1 MGIRKFTKHAPLF
14 ANKAAEEAY
23 YEKVLGIQSAN
34 LLAYWPVWEASGAV
48 ADNMEGTAARDGAYT
63 GVDLGQPGIG
73 DGNTCPW
80 WDGANDY
87 CNIYST
93 SLRDAFN
100 GAEGTIAVWAKVNS
114 AAVWADGLYRY
125 VFQLR
130 VDGSNLVIV
139 RKDSTSNR
147 LAWIY

>member
-1 MGIRKFTKHAPLF
+1 MSKFTKYAPLF

-34 LLAYWPVWEASGAV
+34 MLAYWPVWEASGAV
-48 ADNMEGTAARDGAYT
+48 ADNIEGTAARDGAYT

-100 GAEGTIAVWAKVNS
+100 GAEGTIACWAKVNS
-114 AAVWADGLYRY
+114 AAVWTDGL
-125 VFQLR
+125 
-130 VDGSNLVIV
+130 N
-139 RKDSTSNR
+139 
-147 LAWIY
+147 AM